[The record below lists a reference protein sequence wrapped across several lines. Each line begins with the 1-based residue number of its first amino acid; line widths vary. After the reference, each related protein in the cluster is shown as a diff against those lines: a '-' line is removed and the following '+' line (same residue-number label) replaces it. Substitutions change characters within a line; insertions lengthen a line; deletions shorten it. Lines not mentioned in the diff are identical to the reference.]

1 MIRTIRELSNALS
14 RLMFSKELLIKDE
27 TGKLMTI
34 ENVSYEKVE
43 DGDNSVRYVLNCKK
57 ADDGCITYR

>member
-1 MIRTIRELSNALS
+1 
-14 RLMFSKELLIKDE
+14 MFSKELLIKDE